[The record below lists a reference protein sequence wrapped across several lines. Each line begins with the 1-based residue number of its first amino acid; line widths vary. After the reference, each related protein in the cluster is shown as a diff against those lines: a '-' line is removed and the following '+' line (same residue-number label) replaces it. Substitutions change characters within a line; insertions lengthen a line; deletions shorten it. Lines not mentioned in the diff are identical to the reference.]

1 MPRRSD
7 SVWIVSNY
15 LHPAQIEAFRR
26 MSPAEKLALAA
37 RLWFE
42 ARELKAAA
50 LRARHPEWTEDEVQ
64 RKVRD
69 VFLHAVN

>member
-1 MPRRSD
+1 MPWRSD
-7 SVWIVSNY
+7 SVWIVSDH

-26 MSPAEKLALAA
+26 MTPAQKLALAA
-37 RLWFE
+37 QLWFE

-69 VFLHAVN
+69 VFLHAAD

>member
-1 MPRRSD
+1 VSD
-7 SVWIVSNY
+7 H

-26 MSPAEKLALAA
+26 MTPAQKLALAA
-37 RLWFE
+37 QLWFE

-69 VFLHAVN
+69 VFLHAAD